1 MASGQAIATWN
12 TYRSLDVQPTG
23 VVIKSSPG
31 EVGGWFICNQA
42 VATRF
47 IKLYDKATAPG
58 SGDTPKLTIAVPA
71 SSAANILSE
80 SGIDF
85 TTGIGIRATQNVA
98 DNDTVAP
105 TANDVVLCI
114 FYK

>member
-23 VVIKSSPG
+23 FNIKSSPG
-31 EVGGWFICNQA
+31 EVGGWFISNQA
-42 VATRF
+42 TAARYV
-47 IKLYDKATAPG
+47 KLYDKATAP
-58 SGDTPKLTIAVPA
+58 SSSDTPLLTLAIPA
-71 SSAANILSE
+71 SSAANVLSV

-85 TTGIGIRATQNVA
+85 KNGIGIRATVNIA
-98 DNDTVAP
+98 DNDTTAP
-105 TANDVVLCI
+105 TANDVVTCI